1 MSIDAREKLLEVA
14 ARVYA
19 EAGYHGTTT
28 RRIAQEADLNEVTL
42 FRHFGSKDALL
53 REAIEHADQRA
64 RQRLDP
70 EAVDPIAEMHR
81 WALASFERFYAQKN
95 LIRQVMGDMVQ
106 RPAIAP
112 RICSD
117 TTHEFEQ
124 LVTFMARQ
132 EERGVLP
139 SSDPAMRE
147 AAAAMVVHALLG
159 NALWRDLVPDMPPP
173 DICAR
178 LFVEV
183 LLRAVGVRTPAAIPE
198 GARP

>member
-1 MSIDAREKLLEVA
+1 MNIDAREKLLEVA

-28 RRIAQEADLNEVTL
+28 RRIAQQADLNEVTL

-53 REAIEHADQRA
+53 REAIEHADQQA
-64 RQRLDP
+64 RQQLDP
-70 EAVDPIAEMHR
+70 EAVDPIVEMHR

-112 RICSD
+112 RICND

-124 LVTFMARQ
+124 LVSFMARQ

-139 SSDPAMRE
+139 SSDPPMRE
-147 AAAAMVVHALLG
+147 AAAAMLVHALLG

-183 LLRAVGVRTPAAIPE
+183 LLRAVGARTPAVIPE

>member
-53 REAIEHADQRA
+53 REAIEHADLQA

-70 EAVDPIAEMHR
+70 EAADPIMEMHR

-112 RICSD
+112 RICDD

-147 AAAAMVVHALLG
+147 AAAAMLVHALLG

-173 DICAR
+173 DVCAR

-183 LLRAVGVRTPAAIPE
+183 LLRAIGARTPTAIPE
-198 GARP
+198 GVSP